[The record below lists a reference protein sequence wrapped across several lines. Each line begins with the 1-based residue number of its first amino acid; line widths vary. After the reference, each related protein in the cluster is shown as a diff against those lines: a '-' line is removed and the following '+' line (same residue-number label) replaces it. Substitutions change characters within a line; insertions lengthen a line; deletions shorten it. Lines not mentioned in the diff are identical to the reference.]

1 MAVLGLLL
9 GLVPVSGCSW
19 QRKPAAAEPPPEPPQ
34 VVVVAPVLNLS
45 NSVDWD
51 PQKVTDIL
59 ASEFQSFPN
68 VVVVP
73 VNRMM
78 AALALE
84 GKTIVETPRD
94 ALDLAREL
102 RADATIVAA
111 ITEYDPYDPPRVG
124 IVMQWYSP
132 AIQEAATAFDPVAAS
147 RAGADFAPAAEI
159 SYDAIVTPLFQ
170 VQEVFSAADEG
181 VLEDIRAYGRDRN
194 GYDSQHGWQIHIK
207 SQELFIRYCCWASIR
222 SMLLARASIK
232 QAPQE
237 AEIKRWKQDGD
248 V

>member
-1 MAVLGLLL
+1 MVVLGIIL
-9 GLVPVSGCSW
+9 GLMPGSGCTW
-19 QRKPAAAEPPPEPPQ
+19 QRKQAAPEPPPEPPR
-34 VVVVAPVLNLS
+34 VVVIAPVLNLS

-51 PQKVTDIL
+51 PRKVTDIL

-73 VNRMM
+73 VNRVM

-111 ITEYDPYDPPRVG
+111 ITEYDPYDPPRIG

-132 AIQEAATAFDPVAAS
+132 EIQDAATAFDPVAAS
-147 RAGADFAPAAEI
+147 RAGADVVPAASV
-159 SYDAIVTPLFQ
+159 SYDALATPAFQ
-170 VQEVFSAADEG
+170 VQEVFSAADEAI
-181 VLEDIRAYGRDRN
+181 LDDIRAYSRDRS

-222 SMLLARASIK
+222 SMLLARTSIQ

-237 AEIKRWKQDGD
+237 AEIERWKQDGD